1 MTIHSLQ
8 GTMGHSSED
17 YDILGPRVSSC
28 PHGTPTCV
36 ALIVTQSAS
45 LCANTSYGKGFSVME

>member
-8 GTMGHSSED
+8 GTVGHSSED
-17 YDILGPRVSSC
+17 YDILGPRVSLC

-36 ALIVTQSAS
+36 TLIVTQPAS